1 MDRTKVDYS
10 KTFSPFVKLSTLRT
24 VLAIAAKRN
33 MHSADIET
41 TFLNVDLK
49 KEIYMR
55 QPRGSEDGTFRV
67 VQLLKSIYEL
77 KHASCAWCKVFHQT
91 LSSIGLIRETSV
103 TILYTMNHQVH
114 GTCIVLVYV
123 DDSMNIFDSLK
134 WIVESA
140 KRAIG
145 NNSA

>member
-1 MDRTKVDYS
+1 
-10 KTFSPFVKLSTLRT
+10 
-24 VLAIAAKRN
+24 
-33 MHSADIET
+33 
-41 TFLNVDLK
+41 
-49 KEIYMR
+49 
-55 QPRGSEDGTFRV
+55 V

-77 KHASCAWCKVFHQT
+77 KHASCDGYKVFHQA
-91 LSSIGLIRETSV
+91 LSSIGLIRETSD

-123 DDSMNIFDSLK
+123 DDIMNIFDSLK